1 MKAPVFNGVGRPL
14 AVETLPDPAPEP
26 GQLVLKIG
34 RCGICGTDLHMTS
47 GLGETFPEGM
57 VLGHEFAGEVVAV
70 GADTDGFSE
79 GDIVAALPVMGCGGC
94 ANCKA
99 GEPAW
104 CSAGF
109 FGSAGGFGQ
118 YAIAKATAAIKL
130 PSSMS
135 LEDGALV
142 EPLAVSLHGAT
153 LAQLAPGAKVLVIG
167 AGPIGIGAG
176 YWAKRL
182 GAGTVV
188 VTARSNR
195 GESHAL
201 ELGAD
206 RFVLTD
212 DNLEDALGEA
222 FGGAQPDVVFEC
234 AGVPG
239 MLALAINIVR
249 PRGTVIELGNCMVPD
264 TIYPAQAMF
273 KQVRIQ
279 GSMIYSV
286 GEFQFVADS
295 FDAGHV
301 EPRTMV
307 TDTWGYA
314 QLTEKFDSLRN
325 GHSQCKVMV
334 DPWA

>member
-14 AVETLPDPAPEP
+14 TVETVPDPIPEP
-26 GQLVLKIG
+26 GQLVLEIG

-47 GLGETFPEGM
+47 GQGETFPEGM
-57 VLGHEFAGEVVAV
+57 VLGHEFAGKVVEA
-70 GADTDGFSE
+70 GPDTDGFAI
-79 GDIVAALPVMGCGGC
+79 GDVVAALPVMGCGSC
-94 ANCKA
+94 ASCTA

-104 CSAGF
+104 CRAGF
-109 FGSAGGFGQ
+109 IGAAGGFGQ

-130 PSSMS
+130 PASMS

-153 LAQLAPGAKVLVIG
+153 LAQLKPGAKVLVIG

-182 GAGTVV
+182 GAGKVV

-195 GESHAL
+195 GEAYAT

-206 RFVLTD
+206 RFLLTD
-212 DNLEDALGEA
+212 DDVETAVQEELG
-222 FGGAQPDVVFEC
+222 GPPDVVFEC

-239 MLALAINIVR
+239 MLAMAINLVR
-249 PRGTVIELGNCMVPD
+249 PRGTVIVLGNCMLPD
-264 TIYPAQAMF
+264 TVYPAQAMF

-279 GSMIYSV
+279 GSMVYSV
-286 GEFQFVADS
+286 SEFQFVADS

-307 TDTWGYA
+307 SDTWTYDRLPDA
-314 QLTEKFDSLRN
+314 FEELR
-325 GHSQCKVMV
+325 GGSAQCKVMV
-334 DPWA
+334 DPWG